1 MKQTMKDLAIYLLE
15 LGNECTYEEAY
26 AMIDTTYQRFQKDLS
41 LFLKMVYQHDT
52 GSELKLNKLSKDSF
66 DRLLES
72 LKEISRQ
79 VPLKQIVDLI
89 KKNNPCILY
98 DFTLY
103 KPGSWD
109 LDNAILF
116 YESIR
121 DTLYEVF
128 NSETSKQE
136 DLDKANKSH
145 KRMERIYNA
154 LRQELYTDIICNR
167 EYEEV
172 IEKDLNKIMERLNKL
187 REDEK
192 TEKDRHKLAE
202 IGFLI
207 EELTD
212 RAISIC
218 DPENNKIL
226 KQKLEEDLEER
237 EKKHEERRKEKMR
250 KKRKSHSAVLLSQS
264 APKE

>member
-15 LGNECTYEEAY
+15 LGKGCTYEEAY
-26 AMIDTTYQRFQKDLS
+26 TMIDTTYQRFQKDLS

-52 GSELKLNKLSKDSF
+52 GSELNLNKLSKDSF
-66 DRLLES
+66 DKLLKS
-72 LKEISRQ
+72 LEEISRQ
-79 VPLKQIVDLI
+79 VPVEQITDLI
-89 KKNNPCILY
+89 KKNSPCILY

-103 KPGSWD
+103 EPGSWD

-128 NSETSKQE
+128 NNETSKQE
-136 DLDKANKSH
+136 DLDKAKKNHRRMKS
-145 KRMERIYNA
+145 IYDA
-154 LRQELYTDIICNR
+154 LRKELYFDIICNR

-172 IEKDLNKIMERLNKL
+172 IERDLNKIRGKL
-187 REDEK
+187 RKLEEDEK

-202 IGFLI
+202 IEFRI

-212 RAISIC
+212 QAILRC
-218 DPENNKIL
+218 DPVNNKIL
-226 KQKLEEDLEER
+226 KEKLEEDLKRR
-237 EKKHEERRKEKMR
+237 EKKREERMKEIVW
-250 KKRKSHSAVLLSQS
+250 KKRK
-264 APKE
+264 

>member
-15 LGNECTYEEAY
+15 LGNGYTYEEAY

-52 GSELKLNKLSKDSF
+52 GDELNLNKLSKDSF
-66 DRLLES
+66 NILLKS
-72 LKEISRQ
+72 LEEISRQ
-79 VPLKQIVDLI
+79 VPVEQITDLI
-89 KKNNPCILY
+89 KKNSPCILY

-103 KPGSWD
+103 EPGSWD

-128 NSETSKQE
+128 NSETSKPE
-136 DLDKANKSH
+136 DLDKAKKNH
-145 KRMERIYNA
+145 RRMERIYDD
-154 LRQELYTDIICNR
+154 LRKELYIDIICNR

-172 IEKDLNKIMERLNKL
+172 IENDLNKIMERLNKL
-187 REDEK
+187 WEEEK
-192 TEKDRHKLAE
+192 TEKERHKLAE
-202 IGFLI
+202 IEFLI

-226 KQKLEEDLEER
+226 KQKLEEDLKER
-237 EKKHEERRKEKMR
+237 EKKHEERMKEIIR
-250 KKRKSHSAVLLSQS
+250 KKRK
-264 APKE
+264 